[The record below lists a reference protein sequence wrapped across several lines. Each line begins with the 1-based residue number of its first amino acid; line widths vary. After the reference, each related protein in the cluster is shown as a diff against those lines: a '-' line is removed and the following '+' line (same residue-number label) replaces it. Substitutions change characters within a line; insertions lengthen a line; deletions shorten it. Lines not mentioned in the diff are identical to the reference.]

1 MSEHKPSTPSAP
13 EALPEK
19 LHPILQEW
27 SELIVSLAKLIKE
40 NVEGLLPAVFGMA
53 SLAQRASEAKI
64 GATTTAREAGATL
77 RERADEL
84 TAALAPMAEAAQG
97 AAQLG
102 TSLEALA
109 QQAAGFRYKYA
120 DDPELTTFLD
130 RLAGSDDAALP
141 QMQRLLEGTARV
153 EAAGLG
159 ALDEVS
165 SGLARIELLLHADTA
180 ELEAAAARVKHFVES
195 SKEAIDQLILK
206 LQFQDRTDQILQHL
220 LADFE
225 SLKAAMAQVDEA
237 GFDVEAWKAERQKRF
252 TTAEERGGG
261 GVATDAGDIELF

>member
-1 MSEHKPSTPSAP
+1 MSDEKSSLPSTN
-13 EALPEK
+13 ELPDK

-27 SELIVSLAKLIKE
+27 SELIVSLAKLIRE

-64 GATTTAREAGATL
+64 GATATAREAGTSL

-84 TAALAPMAEAAQG
+84 SGALAPMAAAIQGSGQLRTQLETLQREAGQFAAQYSG
-97 AAQLG
+97 DAALQDFF
-102 TSLEALA
+102 A
-109 QQAAGFRYKYA
+109 
-120 DDPELTTFLD
+120 
-130 RLAGSDDAALP
+130 RLASGSNAALP
-141 QMQRLLEGTARV
+141 QVLHLVDSSQRV
-153 EAAGLG
+153 ETAGLG
-159 ALDEVS
+159 ALDEVKE
-165 SGLARIELLLHADTA
+165 GLERIERLLHADTA

-225 SLKAAMAQVDEA
+225 SLRAAMSQVGDA
-237 GFDVEAWKAERQKRF
+237 GFDVDAWRTERQKRF
-252 TTAEERGGG
+252 TTAEERGTGP
-261 GVATDAGDIELF
+261 VASDAGDIELF

>member
-1 MSEHKPSTPSAP
+1 MSDQKPSTPSAS

-27 SELIVSLAKLIKE
+27 SELIVSLAKLIRE

-64 GATTTAREAGATL
+64 GATTTAREAGASL

-84 TAALAPMAEAAQG
+84 TAALAPMADAVRG
-97 AAQLG
+97 AEQLG
-102 TSLEALA
+102 ETLQTLT
-109 QQAAGFRYKYA
+109 QQAGGFRQKYA
-120 DDPELTTFLD
+120 ADPELVAFLD
-130 RLAGSDDAALP
+130 RLAGSEGAALP
-141 QMQRLLEGTARV
+141 RMQQLVEGSARV
-153 EAAGLG
+153 EAAGIG

-165 SGLARIELLLHADTA
+165 AGLSRIELLLHADTA

-225 SLKAAMAQVDEA
+225 SLKSALAQVDEA
-237 GFDVEAWKAERQKRF
+237 GFDVEAWRAERQKRF
-252 TTAEERGGG
+252 TTNEERGSGG
-261 GVATDAGDIELF
+261 IATDAGDIELF